1 MTGQPLPSRTREQQQ
16 VRLRR
21 KIVPLLFL
29 LPASI
34 LLAVFVLY
42 PVVSTI
48 YLSFLNQQGEFVG
61 LGNYATIFGDSDFWN
76 PQNLAQGKPP
86 PYGALIHNGIWVL
99 VHLPLSLLF
108 GLLLAVLLRD
118 IKGGAIIKS
127 TVFLGVVIPM
137 IVGGVLLR
145 FIYDVRAG
153 IFNAF
158 LTSIGLD
165 YLVRT
170 WTAYPDTIL
179 IALILGSVWIW
190 TGFSM
195 IVYSAGLEGIPVELF
210 EAAKIDGTSR
220 WRTFWRITVPMLK
233 PATIVVVTMTLL
245 WELKIFDIV
254 WVVQQGGPSGGSM
267 VMSVLMYLSAFLN
280 IPQEFHIASAI
291 ATMLTIMTFGFA
303 AYLVYKM
310 VKS

>member
-1 MTGQPLPSRTREQQQ
+1 

-48 YLSFLNQQGEFVG
+48 YLSFLNQHGEFAG
-61 LGNYATIFGDSDFWN
+61 LGNYAAIFGDSDFWS
-76 PQNLAQGKPP
+76 PGNLVEGKPP

-99 VHLPLSLLF
+99 VHLPLSLFF

-118 IKGGAIIKS
+118 VKGGAIIKS

-145 FIYDVRAG
+145 FIYDARAG
-153 IFNAF
+153 IINAF
-158 LTSIGLD
+158 LTSIGLG

-170 WTAYPDTIL
+170 WTAFPDTIL

-210 EAAKIDGTSR
+210 EAAKIDGASR

-233 PATIVVVTMTLL
+233 PATIIVVTMTLL

-267 VMSVLMYLSAFLN
+267 VMAVLMYLSAFLN

-291 ATMLTIMTFGFA
+291 ATMLTVMTFGFA

>member
-1 MTGQPLPSRTREQQQ
+1 M
-16 VRLRR
+16 RLRR
-21 KIVPLLFL
+21 KIIPLLFL

-34 LLAVFVLY
+34 LLTVFVLY
-42 PVVSTI
+42 PVISTI

-61 LGNYATIFGDSDFWN
+61 LGNYATVFGNSYFWS
-76 PQNLAQGKPP
+76 PQNLAEGRPP

-99 VHLPLSLLF
+99 IHLPLSLFF

-118 IKGGAIIKS
+118 VKGGAIIKS

-145 FIYDVRAG
+145 FIYEDDAG
-153 IFNAF
+153 IVNAF
-158 LTSIGLD
+158 LRFIGLGS
-165 YLVRT
+165 LART

-210 EAAKIDGTSR
+210 EAAKIDGASR

-233 PATIVVVTMTLL
+233 PATIVVITMTLL
-245 WELKIFDIV
+245 WEFKIFDIV
-254 WVVQQGGPSGGSM
+254 WVIQQGGPAGGSM
-267 VMSVLMYLSAFLN
+267 VMAVLMYLMAFISLQPN
-280 IPQEFHIASAI
+280 YHIAAAI

-303 AYLVYKM
+303 SYLVYKM